1 MTDVFTGAVSTGYLP
16 IDILL
21 AAIWSAAASGCF
33 AVCINAFHRN
43 IIEGASLGAIGWVLY
58 LAVFGTTGS
67 QFAGYFAGAFAVG
80 SFAEILASI
89 LKKPAS
95 IFILPGFLPLVPGGG
110 MFNTM
115 ESALNGNLDRAAT
128 LGYQTLGAAG
138 AIALGIALAS
148 SAARIIRRVKVHH
161 KKNIYHRENLLQ

>member
-1 MTDVFTGAVSTGYLP
+1 MTEVFTGAISSGNLAL
-16 IDILL
+16 DILL
-21 AAIWSAAASGCF
+21 AALWSAAASGCF
-33 AVCINAFHRN
+33 AVCLNAFRHN
-43 IIEGASLGAIGWVLY
+43 IIESASLGAIGWVLY
-58 LAVFGTTGS
+58 LAVFGRTGS

-80 SFAEILASI
+80 TFAEILASI

-115 ESALNGNLDRAAT
+115 EAALNNNLETAAT

-148 SAARIIRRVKVHH
+148 SAARIIRR
-161 KKNIYHRENLLQ
+161 LQIHSKLTKPR